1 VTAFIAIAAV
11 LVVIALAWLLWPL
24 LRTSQRATVE
34 RHVANATIYRDQFA
48 DLDADLTRGSI
59 SEVQYKE
66 AKAEL
71 ERRLLDEARADPV
84 PLPSS
89 RGGRAPAIVIA
100 LSVPVLAGLLY
111 WKLGAPDAF
120 SPIATPIESA
130 HQLTAGQVEEMVQQL
145 SARLQR
151 EPDNAEGWAIL
162 ARTYYTMRKFPEAAA
177 AYEKLTKLVPDD
189 PDLLADYADALAMSQ
204 GRDLSGRPMELVQ
217 AALKVDPNHWKALAM
232 AGTAAFDRK
241 DYKGAVAYWERLRDS
256 QEPNSQI
263 AKSITASIDEARK
276 LGGMPPAVASAPAS
290 QKGASAPAVAAAPK
304 ADAAKADAPK
314 AEVAKGAAAPAVT
327 TVGGIVNLSDAMKA
341 KVAPTDTVF
350 IFARP
355 AEGSR
360 MPLALTQVKV
370 SELPAKFTLDDTMA
384 MSQDMKLSS
393 VPMIVVG
400 ARVSKS
406 GRPMPSSGD
415 LEGFSKPVAIG
426 AKDVA
431 VTIDRV
437 LP

>member
-1 VTAFIAIAAV
+1 MTAFIAIAAV
-11 LVVIALAWLLWPL
+11 MVVIALAWLLWPL
-24 LRTSQRATVE
+24 LRTGQRAAVE

-48 DLDADLTRGSI
+48 DLDADLKRGSI

-71 ERRLLDEARADPV
+71 ERRLLDEARAEAAPA
-84 PLPSS
+84 PSS
-89 RGGRAPAIVIA
+89 QGGRAPAVVIA

-120 SPIATPIESA
+120 SPLATPIESA

-177 AYEKLTKLVPDD
+177 AYERLIKLVPDD
-189 PDLLADYADALAMSQ
+189 ADLLADYADALAMSQ
-204 GRDLSGRPMELVQ
+204 GRDLSGKPMELVQ
-217 AALKVDPNHWKALAM
+217 AALKVDPNQWKALAM

-241 DYKGAVAYWERLRDS
+241 DYKAAVAYWERLRDS
-256 QEPNSQI
+256 QEPDSPI
-263 AKSITASIDEARK
+263 VKSIAASIDEARR
-276 LGGMPPAVASAPAS
+276 LGGMPPGVAAASAP
-290 QKGASAPAVAAAPK
+290 QKAAPASPMAAAPK
-304 ADAAKADAPK
+304 AEAPTSE
-314 AEVAKGAAAPAVT
+314 AGKGATAATVT
-327 TVGGIVNLSDAMKA
+327 TVGGTVNLSDAMKA

-350 IFARP
+350 IFARA

-360 MPLALTQVKV
+360 MPLALTQMKV

-400 ARVSKS
+400 ARVSRS

-415 LEGFSKPVAIG
+415 LEGLSKPVAVG
-426 AKDVA
+426 TKDVA

>member
-1 VTAFIAIAAV
+1 MTAFIAIAAV
-11 LVVIALAWLLWPL
+11 MVVIALAWLLWPL

-48 DLDADLTRGSI
+48 DLDADLKRGSI
-59 SEVQYKE
+59 SEAQYTE

-71 ERRLLDEARADPV
+71 ERRLLDEARAEAAPV
-84 PLPSS
+84 SGS
-89 RGGRAPAIVIA
+89 RGGRAPAVVIA

-120 SPIATPIESA
+120 SPLATPVESA

-151 EPDNAEGWAIL
+151 EPDNVEGWVIL

-177 AYEKLTKLVPDD
+177 AYEKLVKLVPNE

-204 GRDLSGRPMELVQ
+204 GRDLSGKPMELVQ
-217 AALKVDPNHWKALAM
+217 AALKADPNHWKALAM

-256 QEPNSQI
+256 QEPDSPI
-263 AKSITASIDEARK
+263 VKSISASIDEARR
-276 LGGMPPAVASAPAS
+276 LGGMPPAVASATAPQKAAPAS
-290 QKGASAPAVAAAPK
+290 PMAVAPK
-304 ADAAKADAPK
+304 SEAAKSEA
-314 AEVAKGAAAPAVT
+314 AKGAAATTVT
-327 TVGGIVNLSDAMKA
+327 TVGGTVNLSDAMKA

-350 IFARP
+350 IFARA

-384 MSQDMKLSS
+384 MSKDMKLSS

-406 GRPMPSSGD
+406 GRPMPSTGD
-415 LEGFSKPVAIG
+415 LEGLSKPVAVG
-426 AKDVA
+426 AKDVS

>member
-11 LVVIALAWLLWPL
+11 MVVIALAWLLWPL
-24 LRTSQRATVE
+24 LRTGQRAAVE

-48 DLDADLTRGSI
+48 DLDADLKRGSI

-71 ERRLLDEARADPV
+71 ERRLLDEARAEVAPA
-84 PLPSS
+84 PNS
-89 RGGRAPAIVIA
+89 RGGRAPAVVIA
-100 LSVPVLAGLLY
+100 LSVPLLAGLLY

-120 SPIATPIESA
+120 SPLATPAASA
-130 HQLTAGQVEEMVQQL
+130 HKLTAGQVEEMVQQL

-151 EPDNAEGWAIL
+151 EPDNVEGWVIL

-177 AYEKLTKLVPDD
+177 AYEKLIKLVPNE

-204 GRDLSGRPMELVQ
+204 GRDLSGKPMELVQ
-217 AALKVDPNHWKALAM
+217 AALKADPNQWKALAM

-241 DYKGAVAYWERLRDS
+241 DYKSAVAYWERLRDS
-256 QEPNSQI
+256 QEPDSPI
-263 AKSITASIDEARK
+263 VKSIASSIDEARR
-276 LGGMPPAVASAPAS
+276 LGGMPPGVAAASAP
-290 QKGASAPAVAAAPK
+290 QKAAPASPMAAAPK
-304 ADAAKADAPK
+304 AEAPK
-314 AEVAKGAAAPAVT
+314 SEAGKGATAATIT
-327 TVGGIVNLSDAMKA
+327 TVGGTVNLSDAMKA

-350 IFARP
+350 IFARA

-384 MSQDMKLSS
+384 MSKDMKLSS

-415 LEGFSKPVAIG
+415 LEGLSKPVAVG